1 MFLLFSHYLV
11 NSISFVMTAGKTK
24 LCLSPNRLKYGLTS
38 YFLFVKVQIG
48 NAYQVLFF
56 TRVMTRATVGMFDWR
71 LFDNSNRTSY
81 VRQPSKVGMFDL
93 DYVRHGAAIV
103 EHNINRTLTGT

>member
-1 MFLLFSHYLV
+1 MFINESAILDDVSMNTF
-11 NSISFVMTAGKTK
+11 SFVPKW
-24 LCLSPNRLKYGLTS
+24 
-38 YFLFVKVQIG
+38 
-48 NAYQVLFF
+48 
-56 TRVMTRATVGMFDWR
+56 ATVGMFDWR